1 MKNIAAI
8 ILAAGK
14 GTRMKSKDR
23 NKVSLE
29 VNGKPLLSRTI
40 NILKNAGIS
49 TIIVVVGFAK
59 ASVIKLLDKDII
71 IAQQTRRLGTGH
83 AVRAA
88 MSKIP
93 EKSDSVLILY
103 GDDTFMHSPETF
115 KKLYKTHV
123 REGATITFITMD
135 SDSPTGYGRIIRNKN
150 NDVIGIVEEKNAT
163 ETQKKIKE
171 INLGC
176 YLINKKYLA
185 KNIKYIKKNPVSK
198 EYYVTDII
206 DIIAKN
212 KDKISAYKLTNGK
225 WRGVNTREDLQEAEN
240 LLINEV

>member
-1 MKNIAAI
+1 
-8 ILAAGK
+8 
-14 GTRMKSKDR
+14 MKSKDR

-40 NILKNAGIS
+40 NILKSAGVS
-49 TIIVVVGFAK
+49 TIVVVVGFAK
-59 ASVIKLLDKDII
+59 ESVVNILDKDII
-71 IAQQTRRLGTGH
+71 VAEQTKRLGTGH

-93 EKSDSVLILY
+93 VNSDSVLILY

-115 KKLYKTHV
+115 RELYKTHI
-123 REGATITFITMD
+123 RENATITFITMD
-135 SDSPTGYGRIIRNKN
+135 CENPTGYGRIIRNNN
-150 NDVIGIVEEKNAT
+150 NDVVGIVEEKNAT
-163 ETQKKIKE
+163 EEQKKIKE

-176 YLINKKYLA
+176 YLIDKKYLE
-185 KNIKYIKKNPVSK
+185 KNIRHIKKNPVSK
-198 EYYVTDII
+198 EYYITDII

-212 KDKISAYKLTNGK
+212 KDKISAYKLTNGR
-225 WRGVNTREDLQEAEN
+225 WRGVNTREDLQEAES